1 MKLTESVIE
10 QEGELKKTQQKDKEK
25 EKTVKKI
32 KSVKNNKELTDLIKI
47 YGL

>member
-1 MKLTESVIE
+1 MKVAEGVIE
-10 QEGELKKTQQKDKEK
+10 EEQGLKQTQNRDKDK
-25 EKTVKKI
+25 TMKKI

>member
-1 MKLTESVIE
+1 VR
-10 QEGELKKTQQKDKEK
+10 GTQARDK